1 MQELFTH
8 HSLKTAIKVAVVV
21 AILFVLVNLA

>member
-8 HSLKTAIKVAVVV
+8 HSIKTALKVAVVV
-21 AILFVLVNLA
+21 TLLFVLVNLA

>member
-8 HSLKTAIKVAVVV
+8 HSLKTAIKVA
-21 AILFVLVNLA
+21 AIVTLLFVLVNLA